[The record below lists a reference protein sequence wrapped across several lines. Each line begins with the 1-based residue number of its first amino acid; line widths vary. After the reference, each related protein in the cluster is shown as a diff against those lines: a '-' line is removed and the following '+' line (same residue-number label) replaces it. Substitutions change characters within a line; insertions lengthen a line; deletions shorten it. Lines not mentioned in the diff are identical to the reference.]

1 MAGISLVSLDLSR
14 WEPVGVLALLGV
26 GGYFA
31 YKHLAAAN
39 GAAAQQAS
47 DPYAGLI
54 QQASELSLLQ
64 QAGILSGGTA
74 TSTTG
79 TATSTTG
86 TATSTTGTSATN
98 AATAT
103 TSQSSP
109 SGGSTVT
116 TTAPGSGVST

>member
-74 TSTTG
+74 TS
-79 TATSTTG
+79 A
-86 TATSTTGTSATN
+86 TGTSAAN
-98 AATAT
+98 AGTAT

-116 TTAPGSGVST
+116 TTATGSGVSK